1 MYVVM
6 FVQFMR
12 KARDLNG
19 FKRFFMPA
27 LALCGC
33 FFMVYAAIAGYGIK
47 VFYYLIVYAI
57 FMVVGNCFYRK
68 RA

>member
-1 MYVVM
+1 MKQTTPKEALFTSAPVGRAV
-6 FVQFMR
+6 
-12 KARDLNG
+12 A
-19 FKRFFMPA
+19 A